1 MKCNFCQTQELDV
14 VLWRWRVNVIS
25 DCSYWVTPRPAALT
39 LALVTGDYLY
49 SVLIS
54 HLLSWGTKTK
64 SYICTRTLGFIASCV
79 TTHRYVT
86 LVKLLPEA
94 GKCDHGPRF
103 YILHTRYTT
112 HCAPAVICSLQEPE
126 NNRVS
131 TRWHDD
137 LITGTWIEAPWHRDF
152 TDAAGKLFLC
162 LSYVQC
168 HLVQFPSLS
177 RSGPPANLM
186 SIEMSSQPRCDSLQI
201 LHNYPG
207 QWPSVPGYHTGHR
220 W

>member
-1 MKCNFCQTQELDV
+1 M
-14 VLWRWRVNVIS
+14 NVIS

-168 HLVQFPSLS
+168 QVLLKFGSISQSVPLGPACQPDEYWNELAAKVWQFTDITQLS
-177 RSGPPANLM
+177 RTMAECPWVS
-186 SIEMSSQPRCDSLQI
+186 
-201 LHNYPG
+201 H
-207 QWPSVPGYHTGHR
+207 WP
-220 W
+220 